1 MSITPIPHLEV
12 EIIGLFAGT
21 PQSRWPDKPT
31 SAIGK
36 DPVTGFVA
44 INETG
49 LTNDQQADLRVHGG
63 LEKAIHHYA
72 ADHLG
77 FWKARFPD
85 HADRFRSGGF
95 GENIST
101 VGMTEQQ
108 ICLGDIFSLGTAQ
121 VEICQG
127 RQPCWK
133 LNAHTEIPSMAVEFQ
148 KSGKTG
154 WYYRVVENG
163 KVQTGDRMRL
173 LVRPHPRWK
182 LSEIIA
188 ARFDSGLDADI
199 AAEIAALPALS
210 ESWRT
215 SFARK
220 VARQSPEDTS
230 LRLTGNFN
238 R

>member
-1 MSITPIPHLEV
+1 MSPAPLPHLDV
-12 EIIGLFAGT
+12 EIIGLFAGAPET
-21 PQSRWPDKPT
+21 RWPDKPD
-31 SAIGK
+31 SAIDK
-36 DPVTGFVA
+36 RPVTGLVE

-49 LTNDQQADLRVHGG
+49 LVNDQQADLRVHGG

-72 ADHLG
+72 ADHLD
-77 FWKARFPD
+77 FWKSTFPD
-85 HADRFRSGGF
+85 HTARFRSGGF

-101 VGMTEQQ
+101 TGMTEHQ
-108 ICLGDIFSLGTAQ
+108 ICLGDIFSLGTAR
-121 VEICQG
+121 VETCQG

-173 LVRPHPRWK
+173 LARPNPRWL
-182 LSEIIA
+182 LSDIIA

-220 VARQSPEDTS
+220 AVRQTDEDTS
-230 LRLTGNFN
+230 LRLTGNFKT
-238 R
+238 